1 MKHFFSLLLACL
13 ASLAYS
19 LSLAIPNN
27 LASESDILPFLNQS
41 TPQTQ
46 NQPFQKLHLLPLN
59 QKRAEAIQQTLLG
72 FLKEQQEGTD
82 AALENF
88 DKALTSDPSLAGIAL
103 LLANEYIHRGE
114 FQKAISRL
122 KDTIRA
128 NPSAAFPE
136 INLAEIYLFHLNK
149 PHIAERHAQRALLL
163 APHNFTPRA
172 LLWEIAFRQK
182 KTKKADSILEDAANS
197 QTPNPNY
204 WIQFAE
210 LHLRLPTSQLQKPKI
225 YQRIQN
231 ALSNAIKYANQNP
244 ELLAKIGD
252 LYFLFE
258 KYDKAVENYQIAYA
272 KKPDLPQIRLRLANA
287 LIMTPQAQEAAP
299 ILRQLFQESPQDI
312 VLCDRII
319 WLATERQDWNEALLY
334 HQKALAIS
342 PPNPERYMA
351 IAKIAFSLQKF
362 ELARFYLEN
371 AIARFPNF
379 PMFYY
384 HYALALSYTKD
395 YFKSLN
401 YFSLL
406 EVELNQGNLQ
416 INPGEFYYEYG
427 NTAYKAGLLDRSI
440 ELLRKAV
447 ATNGPFAAPA
457 ANDLGYIWVKR
468 GENLDEAGQLIRKA
482 LEADPNNGAY
492 LDSLG
497 WWYFQRK
504 EFSKAL
510 STLLQALEALDSPD
524 PEVLEHIGDTLAALG
539 NFPQAFLFWNKSRQ
553 INPNNPNLLGKIHN
567 TEKNFLLNPQQ
578 TNSPSTF

>member
-1 MKHFFSLLLACL
+1 
-13 ASLAYS
+13 
-19 LSLAIPNN
+19 
-27 LASESDILPFLNQS
+27 
-41 TPQTQ
+41 
-46 NQPFQKLHLLPLN
+46 
-59 QKRAEAIQQTLLG
+59 
-72 FLKEQQEGTD
+72 
-82 AALENF
+82 
-88 DKALTSDPSLAGIAL
+88 
-103 LLANEYIHRGE
+103 
-114 FQKAISRL
+114 
-122 KDTIRA
+122 
-128 NPSAAFPE
+128 
-136 INLAEIYLFHLNK
+136 
-149 PHIAERHAQRALLL
+149 
-163 APHNFTPRA
+163 
-172 LLWEIAFRQK
+172 
-182 KTKKADSILEDAANS
+182 
-197 QTPNPNY
+197 
-204 WIQFAE
+204 
-210 LHLRLPTSQLQKPKI
+210 
-225 YQRIQN
+225 
-231 ALSNAIKYANQNP
+231 
-244 ELLAKIGD
+244 
-252 LYFLFE
+252 YFLFE

-440 ELLRKAV
+440 ELLGKAV